1 MLQPM
6 AEEIFHPATSYAS
19 DESNTSRDDLIRLVS
34 AANNNSNAEERIKEY
49 ETILEQADPFSLLK
63 KEEISDIFW
72 NKALDHSQVADQYFN
87 GDITGRQQLVPA
99 FRHQNLAISDMKMAK
114 SLYDKIAYSDMAE
127 EQITQMQAA
136 LEIILVR
143 LNAAAAAVIGN

>member
-6 AEEIFHPATSYAS
+6 PEKILYPATNYAS
-19 DESNTSRDDLIRLVS
+19 HESNTSRDNLIRLIS
-34 AANNNSNAEERIKEY
+34 AANNNSNVEDRIKEY
-49 ETILEQADPFSLLK
+49 ETILERADLFSLLK

-72 NKALDHSQVADQYFN
+72 NKSLDHAQIADQYFN
-87 GDITGRQQLVPA
+87 SDITGRQQLVPA
-99 FRHQNLAISDMKMAK
+99 FRHQNLAISDMKMAQ
-114 SLYDKIAYSDMAE
+114 SLYDKVAYSDMAE

-143 LNAAAAAVIGN
+143 LNAAAAVIGN